1 LLETARNAMSEFD
14 SQKPAEEIRKPV
26 PGDNPVRD
34 VADDSLGRAH
44 SAQAFGRQV
53 LDQDASAGVVVGI
66 LGPWGSGKT
75 SFFNLARPVFES
87 AGVPILEFNPWMFS
101 GAQQLV
107 ESFFTELGAQL
118 RLRPGLATLGND
130 LADYGEMFSGLGWL
144 PIVGSWIERLR
155 FVTRIVGEVS
165 KRRKEGIGARRDK
178 IEKALS
184 KLPKPIVIFL
194 DDIDRLPTAEIRDV
208 FKLVRL
214 TASFPNLIY
223 VLAFDRLRV
232 EQALIDQGIPGRDY
246 LEKILQV
253 AVDLPAVPDQTLGK
267 QAAYSID
274 AALAGLEHPGP
285 FDGQVWPDV
294 FMEIIRPLIR
304 NMRDVR
310 RFAAAVRGT
319 VSALDGEIALADVL
333 GLEAVRIFL
342 PDVFAKIYK
351 AVAALT
357 TTEGHG
363 SGRRDSPDKDQ
374 VNDIVKTGGA
384 HEVVVRAMI
393 ERLFP
398 AARKHMG
405 GSHYTRDWEQ
415 EWLKKRRVAHE
426 HILRLYLERI
436 VGEELGD
443 FLYAEKAYG
452 HLGDR
457 KALDK
462 FLRSLNM
469 ERIRSI
475 VASLEAYENEFRPEH
490 VVPAT
495 IVLLNLSAD
504 IPERERGMFEL
515 GNRFVVGRVTLRL
528 LRVPKDPAAV
538 QADLRQILPELNSL
552 SLKLE
557 LILQVGHQKNIGHK
571 LVSEADAAELEK
583 SWRGE
588 VRKSTAEELL
598 EERDIGA
605 ILLETK
611 RRADSSEAPLHIP
624 NTPEFTLAL
633 LRCARGETLSQ
644 YAGNR
649 GVRRH
654 SRLAWDALIET
665 YGDESILRERIEALR
680 KAQLEGVGDLL
691 ELSDKYLAGW
701 RPGIFNDE

>member
-1 LLETARNAMSEFD
+1 MSQSDPHKPVEET
-14 SQKPAEEIRKPV
+14 RKPV
-26 PGDNPVRD
+26 HGDNPVKE
-34 VADDSLGRAH
+34 VADDLLGRAQ

-53 LDQDASAGVVVGI
+53 LDQDASEGVVVGI

-87 AGVPILEFNPWMFS
+87 ADVPILEFNPWMFS

-118 RLRPGLATLGND
+118 RLHPGLATLGD
-130 LADYGEMFSGLGWL
+130 ELADYGEMFSGFGWL
-144 PIVGSWIERLR
+144 PVVGSWFERVRLLIK
-155 FVTRIVGEVS
+155 IVGEVS
-165 KRRKEGIGARRDK
+165 KHRKEGIGARRNK

-194 DDIDRLPTAEIRDV
+194 DDIDRLPTAEVRDI

-253 AVDLPAVPDQTLGK
+253 AVDLPAVPDQTLVK
-267 QAAYSID
+267 QALHAID
-274 AALAGLEHPGP
+274 ATLAGLEHPGP
-285 FDGQVWPDV
+285 FDEQVWPDV
-294 FMEIIRPLIR
+294 LMEIVRPLVR

-342 PDVFAKIYK
+342 PDVFAKVRN

-357 TTEGHG
+357 TTEEHG

-374 VNDIVKTGGA
+374 VNDIIKAGGA
-384 HEVVVRAMI
+384 HEVVVRALI

-398 AARKHMG
+398 AALKHIG
-405 GSHYTRDWEQ
+405 GSHFPSDWEQ
-415 EWLKKRRVAHE
+415 EWLKKRRVAHK

-443 FLYAEKAYG
+443 FLNAEKACD

-457 KALDK
+457 KALDD

-469 ERIRSI
+469 ERIQGI
-475 VASLEAYENEFRPEH
+475 IASLEAFEKAFRPEH

-504 IPERERGMFEL
+504 TPERHRNMFEL
-515 GNRFVVGRVTLRL
+515 PNRFLFGRVTYRL
-528 LRVPKDPAAV
+528 LRVLKDPAAV
-538 QADLRQILPELNSL
+538 ESAVRQILPELNSL

-557 LILQVGHQKNIGHK
+557 LILQVGHQKDIGHK

-598 EERDIGA
+598 KERDIVA
-605 ILLETK
+605 ILLATK
-611 RRADSSEAPLHIP
+611 READSSEAPLDIP
-624 NTPEFTLAL
+624 DTPEFTLAL
-633 LRCARGETLSQ
+633 LRCARSETLSQ
-644 YAGNR
+644 TMGRR

-654 SRLAWDALIET
+654 SRLAWDSLIET
-665 YGDESILRERIEALR
+665 YGNESILRERVEALR

-701 RPGIFNDE
+701 RPGILNDE